1 MTCFVNRIIYTI
13 FNKQKEIKMIKF
25 TKHGLQRMNQRGIT
39 KEMIELTIEFG
50 QYHKDKVT
58 LKSRDIKKLISKV
71 SREVKAK
78 LMKLLDKGGLVVV
91 LSDDCAVIT
100 VYNK

>member
-1 MTCFVNRIIYTI
+1 
-13 FNKQKEIKMIKF
+13 MIKF
-25 TKHGLQRMNQRGIT
+25 TKHGIQRMNQRGIT
-39 KEMIELTIEFG
+39 KEMIELTIEYG
-50 QYHKDKVT
+50 KYQKDQIILT
-58 LKSRDIKKLISKV
+58 SRDIKKLIKKV
-71 SREVKAK
+71 SKEIKSK

>member
-1 MTCFVNRIIYTI
+1 
-13 FNKQKEIKMIKF
+13 MIKY
-25 TKHGLQRMNQRGIT
+25 TEHGIQRMNQRGIT
-39 KEMIELTIEFG
+39 KEMIELTVEYG
-50 QYHKDKVT
+50 QYKKDQIILT
-58 LKSRDIKKLISKV
+58 SRALKKLITKV
-71 SREVKAK
+71 SKEIRSK

>member
-1 MTCFVNRIIYTI
+1 
-13 FNKQKEIKMIKF
+13 MIKF
-25 TKHGLQRMNQRGIT
+25 TKHGIKRMNQRGIT
-39 KEMIELTIEFG
+39 KEMIELTVEYG
-50 QYHKDKVT
+50 QYHKDKII
-58 LKSRDIKKLISKV
+58 LKSRDIKKLITKV
-71 SREVKAK
+71 SKEIKAK

>member
-1 MTCFVNRIIYTI
+1 
-13 FNKQKEIKMIKF
+13 
-25 TKHGLQRMNQRGIT
+25 
-39 KEMIELTIEFG
+39 MIELTIEYG
-50 QYHKDKVT
+50 QYKKDKIIF
-58 LKSRDIKKLISKV
+58 KSRDIKKLLTQV
-71 SREVKAK
+71 SREIKSK